1 MTTAVPLHYSLP
13 KRALRSVQYWLA
25 RVTSSDGYVAARAAP
40 FDLTFRGPA
49 ADCITRHIFRLGAH
63 EPHVTR
69 YVLEHVR
76 LGPGDVA
83 LDIGANLGWYSVLL
97 DRLSLPGAQIFAFEP
112 DPESFRLLQE
122 NLQLNRANH
131 VRALNMA
138 LGDKPGTAE
147 LRRYNSKNNGCHTL
161 FAGGNC
167 EGGIAQVSIETLGHI
182 WQQQQ
187 LGSRPLKFM
196 KIDVEGYEYF
206 ALRGAGELLRRCSC
220 LVMEYTPDAL
230 QLAGQGPSAMVDCFA
245 EAGLQAKCFVNGE
258 LQPISLEE
266 LAATRTQRD
275 LVLTPA
281 PVHNAHRS

>member
-1 MTTAVPLHYSLP
+1 
-13 KRALRSVQYWLA
+13 
-25 RVTSSDGYVAARAAP
+25 
-40 FDLTFRGPA
+40 
-49 ADCITRHIFRLGAH
+49 
-63 EPHVTR
+63 
-69 YVLEHVR
+69 
-76 LGPGDVA
+76 
-83 LDIGANLGWYSVLL
+83 
-97 DRLSLPGAQIFAFEP
+97 AQIFAFEP

-122 NLQLNRANH
+122 NLQLNRASH
-131 VRALNMA
+131 VTAINMA

-167 EGGIAQVSIETLGHI
+167 EGGIAQVSVETLGHV

-206 ALRGAGELLRRCSC
+206 ALRGAGGLLRRCSC

>member
-1 MTTAVPLHYSLP
+1 MKAVALHHSLP
-13 KRALRSVQYWLA
+13 KRALRSLQYWLA
-25 RVTSSDGYVAARAAP
+25 RLSTHDGYVAARAAP

-49 ADCITRHIFRLGAH
+49 ADCITRHIYRFGAH
-63 EPHVTR
+63 EPHISR

-76 LGPGDVA
+76 LGPDDVA
-83 LDIGANLGWYSVLL
+83 LDVGANLGWYSVLL
-97 DRLSLPGAQIFAFEP
+97 DRLSVPGARILAFEP

-122 NLQLNRANH
+122 NLRRNQARH
-131 VRALNMA
+131 VTALNVA
-138 LGDKPGTAE
+138 VGDAPGEAQ

-167 EGGIAQVSIETLGHI
+167 EGGIAQVSIDTLAHL
-182 WQQQQ
+182 WEQQQ

-206 ALRGAGELLRRCSC
+206 ALRGAGKLLGRCGC
-220 LVMEYTPDAL
+220 IIMEYTPDAL

-245 EAGLQAKCFVNGE
+245 EAGLQAHCFVNGE
-258 LQPISLEE
+258 LQPISLRE
-266 LAATRTQRD
+266 LADARTQRD

-281 PVHNAHRS
+281 TVHNARRS